1 MTAAEYLARELSRRG
16 VKYVF
21 GIPGGPSI
29 PYIEAFARSGIK
41 FILTSSETAAAVMAD
56 VTGRITGIPGI
67 CHSTFGP
74 GAANLATGVG
84 GALLDRSP
92 VIAFT
97 SEVPDPMRNRT
108 CQMNIDHQALFS
120 PLTKRTFRMAPADA
134 AKRLDEAFSIA
145 LSEYPGPVH
154 IGLPSDLA
162 GEEVRGSITE
172 DRTYQEPEL
181 DVDREKLEALVKH
194 SRKPVLAL
202 GLTARRFRIAAELQ
216 KFLELHP
223 MPVVVTPMAKG
234 LIPENHPCFAGV
246 LFHAMSG
253 KLSEV
258 TSRADLVVG
267 LGYDPVEYNFESW
280 MPNVPLLSFN
290 TVRIDMPEQLVN
302 YQVTGELISGLN
314 LLSAVMPGETSWEP
328 ARVMRIRS
336 EMEAELMQ
344 CSRRFGPVSVLDI
357 LQKELPD
364 GTILTSDVGSHLHLL
379 GQQWVTSDPG
389 NLLMTNGWSSM
400 GFGLPAAIAAQLNN
414 PGQRTV
420 CLTGD
425 GGFLMMLGELATARR
440 YKLPIITVVMA
451 DRELNLIKLKQEW
464 NGAETAAVDL
474 YEGDLFQSD
483 RILGIRVVR
492 TETKEEFETAV
503 REALK
508 HPAPVVIEALIDP
521 FDYSRLISPQ

>member
-16 VKYVF
+16 VRYVF

-29 PYIEAFARSGIK
+29 PYIEAFSRFGIK

-56 VTGRITGIPGI
+56 VTGRLTGIPGI

-74 GAANLATGVG
+74 GATNLATGVG

-97 SEVPDPMRNRT
+97 SEVPDRMRSRT

-120 PLTKRTFRMAPADA
+120 PLTKRTFRMDPANA
-134 AKRLDEAFSIA
+134 AKMLDDAFSIA

-162 GEEVRGSITE
+162 GEEIRGSITE
-172 DRTYQEPEL
+172 ERTDQEPEL
-181 DVDREKLEALVKH
+181 DADRDKLEELVKH
-194 SRKPVLAL
+194 SRKPVLAV
-202 GLTARRFRIAAELQ
+202 GLTARRFGIEEELLE
-216 KFLELHP
+216 FLERHP

-234 LIPENHPCFAGV
+234 LIPETHPWFAGV

-253 KLSEV
+253 KLAEI

-267 LGYDPVEYNFESW
+267 LGYDPVEYNYESW
-280 MPNVPLLSFN
+280 MPNVPLLSLN
-290 TVRIDMPEQLVN
+290 TVRVDMPDQLVN
-302 YQVTGELISGLN
+302 LQVTGELLSGLN
-314 LLSAVMPGETSWEP
+314 LLSAVMPRAISWDP
-328 ARVMRIRS
+328 ARIRKIKG
-336 EMEAELMQ
+336 EMEAELTK
-344 CSRRFGPVSVLDI
+344 CRRRFGPVSVLDI
-357 LQKELPD
+357 LQNELPY

-379 GQQWVTSDPG
+379 GQQWVTSNPG

-400 GFGLPAAIAAQLNN
+400 GFGLPAAIAAQINN
-414 PGQRTV
+414 PGRRAV

-440 YKLPIITVVMA
+440 YQLPIITVVMA

-464 NGAETAAVDL
+464 NGAETAGVDL

-483 RILGIRVVR
+483 RILGSRVVR
-492 TETKEEFETAV
+492 TETREEFAAAV
-503 REALK
+503 REAIK
-508 HPAPVVIEALIDP
+508 IPGRVVIEALIDP
-521 FDYSRLISPQ
+521 SDYTWLISPR